1 MKQFVGKAQTR
12 KVPFMDGE
20 LEIRE
25 LTVGNIRAIEAK
37 TKEQNKL
44 KEADRDQ
51 LDILRFVLR
60 LAVVDAEEMSDE
72 DFDSFPVS
80 ELTSLSEKI
89 MGSTPASG
97 NE

>member
-44 KEADRDQ
+44 K
-51 LDILRFVLR
+51 
-60 LAVVDAEEMSDE
+60 
-72 DFDSFPVS
+72 
-80 ELTSLSEKI
+80 
-89 MGSTPASG
+89 
-97 NE
+97 